1 MTKGGIKGSSPI
13 LITDDNDKDHII
25 QGMIIRESAVT
36 LKILFK
42 DEQSKQPLYSIA
54 EIPYFSE
61 TSYTAAASIQ
71 MYEYDEKA
79 GIYKTISTIITVSIE
94 YDKKTQT
101 ITLTVSPQNDSIKL
115 PYIQTVYE
123 CD

>member
-1 MTKGGIKGSSPI
+1 MT
-13 LITDDNDKDHII
+13 
-25 QGMIIRESAVT
+25 IRENAVT

-61 TSYTAAASIQ
+61 TSYTAAAPIQ
-71 MYEYDEKA
+71 LYEYDEKA
-79 GIYKTISTIITVSIE
+79 GIYKTISTIITASIE
-94 YDKKTQT
+94 YDKETQT
-101 ITLTVSPQNDSIKL
+101 ITLTVSPQDDSIKL